1 MKVYIT
7 KIYIE
12 YKTYFN
18 HFSVMFKSGIYTFI
32 LIAFLASSSNAQ
44 PGGENKLS
52 SSFKIVRL
60 KYAGGGDWYND
71 PSAEVNMMDFL
82 KKNTTIDVDEPKFYY
97 VDISSDE
104 IFNYPFIFITGHGNI
119 SFTDSEIKRLRTYL
133 ERGGFLYADDD
144 YGMNDAFRREMKKV
158 FPEQEMKELPFDH
171 NIYSSHFSFPN
182 GLPKTHEHDGKPPQ
196 GFGYFIDGRLCVFYT
211 YETNISDGWA
221 DPREHDDP
229 PEKREEALKMG
240 TNIIVYA
247 LSN

>member
-1 MKVYIT
+1 MKYAIA
-7 KIYIE
+7 
-12 YKTYFN
+12 
-18 HFSVMFKSGIYTFI
+18 SI
-32 LIAFLASSSNAQ
+32 LFAVILLTGAVSFTQQDGVNR
-44 PGGENKLS
+44 LS

-60 KYAGGGDWYND
+60 QYSGGGDWYND
-71 PSAEVNMMDFL
+71 PSAEVNMMDYL
-82 KKNTTIDVDEPKFYY
+82 KKNTVIDVDESKFYSA
-97 VDISSDE
+97 DISSDD

-119 SFTDSEIKRLRTYL
+119 SFSDTEIKRLREYL

-144 YGMNDAFRREMKKV
+144 YGMNEPFKREMKKV

-171 NIYSSHFSFPN
+171 KIYSSHFSFPK

-196 GFGYFIDGRLCVFYT
+196 GLGYFIDGRLCVYYT

-247 LSN
+247 LNN